1 MKILAYGGNEYSMRT
16 LIGEWPGIS
25 SEYLG
30 DLYGIP
36 AGSPSFGLVFPGG
49 SPALLYRE
57 RINPQYR
64 GGYPYTV
71 LLDLGPWEGAGT
83 LWSRAAWNAA
93 GLLECM
99 FGAQSSRRAT
109 FMTPE
114 RLSTELLNSVVEE
127 ILAKHELDRF
137 APATTEQTTFEKKW
151 ASFLAGSLHAQ
162 VPVVAPPRALG
173 IDKRPTMVELAS
185 LSSRLPTWLRTGRG
199 WMVGGSYTQ
208 AAGFGAGALLDD
220 EPFGENIDP
229 SPVIR
234 DGDQLQSLL
243 QRLSESSSTA
253 GRAKELVNQPAIS
266 WPDAKQFFDRARLLR
281 QATDGEDSEFPEA
294 LPEDG
299 MLAAEIF
306 AAAFQ
311 NARDK
316 VLHQTRIG
324 PNQTCAILESRRH
337 IGPTR
342 IPRAMV
348 SYLDVDAL
356 NRQLDAESVPPHI
369 PEYLELPPDL
379 SLARCSRQMI
389 AKKGD
394 LTRTDLERWR
404 RFLRDAEAGDLENEF
419 LEDFAQRQP
428 WLAPWKNGA
437 DAKLNQILKQ
447 EAAARLR
454 KGPDN
459 PIRTWLYDGLS
470 FLPVEEVNA
479 ELERFKDNLDRSLK
493 DLALQ
498 LKEEPRQMGAAARAW
513 LKQLASSGFRS
524 ELAVETK
531 LAIAFEN
538 PPGWSNFWSLSQA
551 LHDGKPFAGKEVPKE
566 ERAVLALECMDL
578 LRLCLKSKQLRISV
592 QDFAQIAKLL
602 ELQKPF
608 AAPLSG
614 LASDP
619 QFQRYYEALQ
629 PAQKKG
635 TISSSKSAANAIASS
650 ELFTEASKLRRAI
663 DQVVNAVGDS
673 DRMIASDSAQEV
685 YPDQYD
691 DLADLLLIDWAR
703 GDSPGVASPA
713 RSGSDWISSER
724 YGTVPPNLT
733 AVTTGIATLFLGA
746 AAWTQRFLH
755 QPIPFL
761 GALGAEQH
769 RLPLELAG
777 TVIAIIGL
785 AVLIFGLFP
794 PTYTVTLS
802 RTAWLRLRK
811 VVTNLFAG
819 GDPYTKRRSEELI
832 TNISK
837 SGARNFLVDGSF
849 DWLLLLY
856 LGSGAEQITQL
867 EPAASNQLQRARRSI
882 LFVLDRAGLIRKR
895 SWYRG

>member
-1 MKILAYGGNEYSMRT
+1 MKILAYGGNEYSIRT

-36 AGSPSFGLVFPGG
+36 AGSPSFGLIFPGG

-71 LLDLGPWEGAGT
+71 LLDLGPWEGADT
-83 LWSRAAWNAA
+83 LWSRAGWNAA

-99 FGAQSSRRAT
+99 FGAQSPRRTT

-114 RLSTELLNSVVEE
+114 HLSTASLNSVVEE
-127 ILAKHELDRF
+127 ILAKRELDRF
-137 APATTEQTTFEKKW
+137 AQETPKLIGFEKEW
-151 ASFLAGSLHAQ
+151 TSFLAGSLNAH

-173 IDKRPTMVELAS
+173 LEQRPTMAELAS
-185 LSSRLPTWLRTGRG
+185 LSFRLPPWLRTGRG

-220 EPFGENIDP
+220 EPFGEKIDP

-243 QRLSESSSTA
+243 QQLSQSPSTA
-253 GRAKELVNQPAIS
+253 ERARELVNQPAIN

-281 QATDGEDSEFPEA
+281 QATDGEDSEFPEE

-299 MLAAEIF
+299 ILAAEIF
-306 AAAFQ
+306 TAAFQ
-311 NARDK
+311 NAMDK
-316 VLHQTRIG
+316 AGHQTRIG
-324 PNQTCAILESRRH
+324 ANQTRAILESRRRF
-337 IGPTR
+337 GPTR

-348 SYLDVDAL
+348 HYLDADAL
-356 NRQLDAESVPPHI
+356 SRQLDAESAPPLV

-379 SLARCSRQMI
+379 CLARSKRQMI

-404 RFLRDAEAGDLENEF
+404 RFLRDTEAGDAENEF
-419 LEDFAQRQP
+419 LKEFAQRQP
-428 WLAPWKNGA
+428 WLAPWKSNE
-437 DAKLNQILKQ
+437 DPKLNQILKQ
-447 EAAARLR
+447 EAASRLC

-459 PIRTWLYDGLS
+459 RVRTWLYDSLF

-479 ELERFKDNLDRSLK
+479 ELEKFKGNLDRPLK

-498 LKEEPRQMGAAARAW
+498 LREEPRQMGAPARAW
-513 LKQLASSGFRS
+513 LEQLASSSLRND
-524 ELAVETK
+524 LAVETK
-531 LAIAFEN
+531 LAIAYEN
-538 PPGWSNFWSLSQA
+538 PPGWANFWSLSQA
-551 LHDGKPFAGKEVPKE
+551 LRDGKPFAGKDVPKE
-566 ERAVLALECMDL
+566 ERAILALECMDL
-578 LRLCLKSKQLRISV
+578 LRLSTKSKQLRISV
-592 QDFAQIAKLL
+592 PEFVQIANLL
-602 ELQKPF
+602 ELQKRF
-608 AAPLSG
+608 AATLG
-614 LASDP
+614 DLASDP

-635 TISSSKSAANAIASS
+635 TVRLSKPEPDAIASS
-650 ELFTEASKLRRAI
+650 ELFTEASKLRHAI
-663 DQVVNAVGDS
+663 DQAVKTIVDS
-673 DRMIASDSAQEV
+673 DRMIAPGAAQEID
-685 YPDQYD
+685 PDQYH

-703 GDSPGVASPA
+703 GKSPKA
-713 RSGSDWISSER
+713 GSQER
-724 YGTVPPNLT
+724 YGALPTNLA
-733 AVTTGIATLFLGA
+733 AVLMGVAGLILGA
-746 AAWTQRFLH
+746 TAWTLRFLPS
-755 QPIPFL
+755 PIPFL

-777 TVIAIIGL
+777 TVIAICGL
-785 AVLIFGLFP
+785 VQLIRGFFP

-802 RTAWLRLRK
+802 RKSWVRLRK
-811 VVTNLFAG
+811 LVANLLAS
-819 GDPYTKRRSEELI
+819 GDRYTKRRCGELI

-837 SGARNFLVDGSF
+837 SGARNFQVGGSF

-856 LGSGAEQITQL
+856 LGSDGGQIAQL
-867 EPAASNQLQRARRSI
+867 EPVSLNQLKRVRGSI
-882 LFVLDRAGLIRKR
+882 LFVLDRAGLIHKR
-895 SWYRG
+895 GWFRG